1 MGLFDFFRKITK
13 KKIEESEEK
22 EEKIAFS
29 DIENWIERKRNET
42 EVKEKEI
49 FILVKE
55 KINVFADELKEKIK
69 VVEDIDVE
77 SKKVEDKI
85 KFAVNEGRKKYIES
99 LRDFIEKLEK
109 LERENLGKFIDDV
122 NKISFD
128 FDKSSYMSYERTT
141 ILIGKEMTN
150 IKESLKVFYRN
161 LIKVF
166 DENKDIVNSS
176 KTTSLIKL
184 KLNQINENDRILGK
198 INETINDLDK
208 KITEKKEEDKKTL
221 EEIEKIKKSDEY
233 MKNLE
238 RQENIKLFNE
248 GLEKD
253 LLGLKQLIN
262 FKALANFFHIF
273 EEQMNIVKAHREDF
287 QTSFKKDYGESILD
301 LLNES
306 QLNNENITGKVN
318 QIKNKKE
325 EIEKHEKEIKID
337 ETLELSSKITKIIM
351 EINDLKN
358 EKVREEKR
366 IANHNINKKESIEII
381 RENMENMGVVLE
393 IEYLNN

>member
-141 ILIGKEMTN
+141 ILIGKEMAN
-150 IKESLKVFYRN
+150 IKESLKIFSKN

-198 INETINDLDK
+198 INEKINDLDK

-287 QTSFKKDYGESILD
+287 QTRFRKDDGERIIG

-306 QLNNENITGKVN
+306 KLNNETISEKIR
-318 QIKNKKE
+318 QINNKKE
-325 EIEKHEKEIKID
+325 EMIKLRQEIKKD
-337 ETLELSSKITKIIM
+337 ETEELYSETKKMIL
-351 EINDLKN
+351 EINDLNDK
-358 EKVREEKR
+358 KAREEKR
-366 IANHNINKKESIEII
+366 YTKLKENKENVVKEIKDKIKEMGIE
-381 RENMENMGVVLE
+381 VDS
-393 IEYLNN
+393 